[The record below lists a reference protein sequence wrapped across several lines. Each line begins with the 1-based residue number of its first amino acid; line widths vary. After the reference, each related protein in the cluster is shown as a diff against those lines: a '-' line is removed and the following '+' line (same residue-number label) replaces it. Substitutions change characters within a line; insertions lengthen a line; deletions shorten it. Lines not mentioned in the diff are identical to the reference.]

1 ALSHLK
7 RNSAAS
13 HSAVAW
19 LQLRVAFRPAGMEA
33 KRWSW
38 MSQSATV
45 EKASARPA
53 EALPPPVVLR
63 KLSSP
68 LSQSLSGRRPSTCF
82 LRNALARL
90 QPPRKWTRRFPQCD
104 TQPRLAPARKCVPQ
118 AESLYDVISAPRTRN
133 FSPP

>member
-1 ALSHLK
+1 
-7 RNSAAS
+7 S

-19 LQLRVAFRPAGMEA
+19 LQLRVALRPAGMEA
-33 KRWSW
+33 TRWSW

-45 EKASARPA
+45 EKAAARPA

-68 LSQSLSGRRPSTCF
+68 LSRRRPSTCF

-90 QPPRKWTRRFPQCD
+90 QPPRKWTRRFPRCD
-104 TQPRLAPARKCVPQ
+104 TPPRLAPARKRVPP
-118 AESLYDVISAPRTRN
+118 AESLYDVISALRTRN